1 MECPILTGARG
12 GDRMYDLRSLS
23 RSAGGERQMQCF
35 FDPKGIALIGAS
47 GNEMKGGNR
56 ILKNLVMGFKGGI
69 YPVNPAYE
77 EIEGLTCYPSVLK
90 VPDPV
95 DLAIVFVPG
104 PLVPQVIRECAE
116 RGIPGA
122 MIESA
127 GFAETGDEGKALQE
141 ELKQIRRETGIRLW
155 GPNCMGL
162 VDAVR
167 KHVFSFVMEKIWA
180 QGIIAG
186 NVSLVV
192 QSGFLSAGFLIDI
205 MSHGSMGISKACSIG
220 NKVDV
225 DECDLLEYLIGDP
238 DTGAIGLY
246 LESIPDG
253 RRFMDLCRSAS
264 KPIVVLK
271 GGKSAFGAQAAMSH
285 TASLAGN
292 GALVSDALA
301 QAGVVEAGDFN
312 QMMDICRALAIFPE
326 VPKKGRG
333 RVAVLTPSGGAGI
346 VSADFVDQ
354 VGLELAELSETTR
367 DILRE
372 IYPRWMPVANP
383 IDVWPAVELNGS
395 EAYLT
400 AFKAICADP
409 NVDAVLAH
417 FFAVGFLGEDMSPLA
432 KIARATGK
440 PVFWWL
446 MGWSEM
452 VNKIRIQAHEQG
464 IPVFRELYRAAECM
478 AAVLRR
484 KGGTLPAAP
493 PVATRR
499 ELRLPEELDQIL
511 TGYGGS
517 LDEHLSKRILSACG
531 IPTVEERVVSSG
543 AEAAEAA
550 SKLGFPVVMKGLCP
564 GEIHK
569 TDVGLVRLGIAS
581 AEEATREFTG
591 LTAKMEGRGTV
602 LVQRQVKGGLELIV
616 GLVRDPQ
623 FGPAVMFGLGGVMAE
638 ILRDSA
644 FAVAPLSTSD
654 AHELMDRLKTREL
667 LNGFRGAKPVDRD
680 ALSRILV
687 GVGELGCAYPRV
699 LEIDINPL
707 IIDDGKPVAVDASV
721 ILGDS
726 HGSRRRRI
734 A

>member
-1 MECPILTGARG
+1 MR
-12 GDRMYDLRSLS
+12 
-23 RSAGGERQMQCF
+23 CF
-35 FDPKGIALIGAS
+35 FDPKGVALVGAS
-47 GNEMKGGNR
+47 GNTMKGGYR
-56 ILKNLVMGFKGGI
+56 ILKNLMTGFRGGI
-69 YPVNPAYE
+69 YPVNPAYQ

-104 PLVPQVIRECAE
+104 PLVPRVIRECVE
-116 RGIPGA
+116 RRIPGA

-127 GFAETGDEGKALQE
+127 GFAETGEEGKALQE
-141 ELKQIRRETGIRLW
+141 ELKQICRETGIRLW

-225 DECDLLEYLIGDP
+225 DECDLLEYLIRDP

-246 LESIPDG
+246 LESIPNG
-253 RRFMDLCRSAS
+253 RRFMDLCRSS
-264 KPIVVLK
+264 RKPIVVLK
-271 GGKSAFGAQAAMSH
+271 GGKSAIGAQAAMSH

-292 GALVSDALA
+292 GALVRDALA

-312 QMMDICRALAIFPE
+312 QMMDMCKALARFPE
-326 VPKKGRG
+326 VSKKGRG

-354 VGLELAELSETTR
+354 VGLELADLSQTTR
-367 DILRE
+367 DILTR
-372 IYPRWMPVANP
+372 IYPQWMPVSNP

-409 NVDAVLAH
+409 NVDAILAH
-417 FFAVGFLGEDMSPLA
+417 FFAVGFLGEDISPLA
-432 KIARATGK
+432 EVARAAGK

-446 MGWSEM
+446 MGWREM
-452 VNKIRIQAHEQG
+452 VSTIQKTAQEQG
-464 IPVFRELYRAAECM
+464 IPVFRELYRATECM
-478 AAVLRR
+478 AAVLKR
-484 KGGTLPAAP
+484 KRGVGPGAPNVSVSGAIELPK
-493 PVATRR
+493 
-499 ELRLPEELDQIL
+499 ELDRVL
-511 TGYGGS
+511 RGERGS
-517 LDEHLSKRILSACG
+517 LDEHLSKRILAACG
-531 IPTVEERVVSSG
+531 IAVVEEKVVSSG
-543 AEAAEAA
+543 DEAAKVA
-550 SKLGFPVVMKGLCP
+550 SNLGFPVVMKGLCP

-569 TDVGLVRLGIAS
+569 TDVGLVGLGIGS
-581 AEEATREFTG
+581 AEDAVQEFQVLKG
-591 LTAKMEGRGTV
+591 RMEGRGAV
-602 LVQRQVKGGLELIV
+602 LVQRQIQEGLELIV

-623 FGPAVMFGLGGVMAE
+623 FGPAVMFGFGGVMAE
-638 ILRDSA
+638 VLKDSA
-644 FAVAPLSTSD
+644 FGVAPLSTSD
-654 AHELMDRLKTREL
+654 ALGLMDRLRAKEL
-667 LNGFRGAKPVDRD
+667 LDGFRGAKAVDRE

-687 GVGELGCAYPRV
+687 RVGELGCAYPRV
-699 LEIDINPL
+699 REIDINPL
-707 IIDDGKPVAVDASV
+707 IVEGGRPVAVDASV
-721 ILGDS
+721 ILEG
-726 HGSRRRRI
+726 
-734 A
+734 